1 MSNDQRRMNSNIRGI
16 LGSARTVAVVGI
28 SDNPGR
34 ASYHVAKDLL
44 AHGYTV
50 IPVNPAL
57 QQWEG
62 VPSWPDLK
70 SVPMAIDFVDI
81 FRRSEVAGAV
91 VDEAISVGAKAVWL
105 QFGVI
110 DPDAAQ
116 RALDAGLD
124 VVMDRCVS
132 IELAHLDT

>member
-1 MSNDQRRMNSNIRGI
+1 MSNEPRSINSNISGI
-16 LGSARTVAVVGI
+16 LESSRTVAVVGI

-34 ASYHVAKDLL
+34 ASYRVAKDML
-44 AHGYTV
+44 ARGYTV

-62 VPSWPDLK
+62 VPAWPDLK

-81 FRRSEVAGAV
+81 FRRSEAAGEV
-91 VDEAISVGAKAVWL
+91 VDEAISVGAKAVWMQL
-105 QFGVI
+105 GVI
-110 DPDAAQ
+110 DRAAAQ

-132 IELAHLDT
+132 IELSFL